1 MKRSKKETIAILNK
15 AILNLGNRISE
26 RKIESASWNDNIIRL
41 AVIASVRD
49 FIATGDLKY
58 IDIYLD

>member
-1 MKRSKKETIAILNK
+1 MKRSKKETITILNR

-26 RKIESASWNDNIIRL
+26 RKIDSTSWNDNIIRL

-49 FIATGDLKY
+49 FITTGYLKY
-58 IDIYLD
+58 IDTYLD

>member
-1 MKRSKKETIAILNK
+1 MKRSKKETITILNR
-15 AILNLGNRISE
+15 AILNLGNCISE

-49 FIATGDLKY
+49 FVTTGDLKC

>member
-15 AILNLGNRISE
+15 AILHLSNRISE
-26 RKIESASWNDNIIRL
+26 GGMESATWNDDIIRCS
-41 AVIASVRD
+41 VIAFVRD
-49 FIATGDLKY
+49 FITTGDLKY

>member
-26 RKIESASWNDNIIRL
+26 MEMESASWNDNIIRF

-49 FIATGDLKY
+49 FITTGDLKY